1 MTKVNAICR
10 SCAAMCPLVVELDN
24 NRPVNIIGDKD
35 NPVFHGYSCIKG
47 REMVNTL
54 HHPDRLYKSMKRLPN
69 GEFVEIGSE
78 QALDEITER
87 LQAIIAEHGPRAVA
101 TYAGTFIFTYPAT
114 QPVQHAWMDA
124 LGTPMRF
131 TAASIDQPG
140 KAIAPA
146 LHGSWQAGAQVF
158 DDADTW
164 MLVGVNP
171 LVAKSG
177 GVPNQNPA
185 KRLKDA
191 VEKNGMQLVVI
202 DPRRSECAK
211 WAAVH
216 LQPRPGEDPTV
227 LAGIIRVIIE
237 EQLYDQDF
245 VAENAEGFEQLRAQ
259 VAGYSPEY
267 VAERAGIAA
276 ADLIQAAHLFA
287 GAKRGGCTAGTGS
300 NMAGRGNL
308 TEYLLMCLMTLC
320 GRWLKAGER
329 VPNPGVMGPKFN
341 PKAQASPPHKG
352 WGLSEKLRVRGLTDT
367 AVGLPT
373 SALADEILLEGE
385 GQIKALICISGNPLL
400 AWPDQEKTLAALKKL
415 DLFVCLDIQMANNS
429 CHLADYTM
437 ACKHSLESP
446 AITLPNEM
454 LSYFGTG
461 FGFSVPYGQY
471 AAATVE
477 VPEDS
482 DLIEE
487 WEFFYGLAQRMNL
500 PIEFEVAYSWAVTG
514 QAPPKVSLDM
524 KNKPTTDELYERLT
538 EQARVPLDRVKQYP
552 GGHIFDDEAVYVAD
566 KEPGWSA
573 RLQLADPTMMAELE
587 EVLAEQP
594 DHLRFDG
601 YPFRLIS
608 RRTPDVFNSTGR
620 NNPKQL
626 RKYKYNPAFMN
637 PSDAANLGFVSGELI
652 RIESPHADI
661 KGIVELEEG
670 IRPGVISMSHCFGGD
685 PERDEDIREKGSA
698 INRLISVD
706 REYDPYTGIPRM
718 SAVPVRVASIK
729 GDESKA
735 V

>member
-1 MTKVNAICR
+1 MPRVNAICR
-10 SCAAMCPLVVELDN
+10 SCAAMCPLLVDVED

-69 GEFVEIGSE
+69 GEFVEIASE
-78 QALDEITER
+78 TALDEITER

-101 TYAGTFIFTYPAT
+101 TYAGTFIFTYPTT
-114 QPVQHAWMDA
+114 QPIQHAWMDA
-124 LGTPMRF
+124 LGSPMRF

-140 KAIAPA
+140 KAVAPA

-164 MLVGVNP
+164 LLVGVNP

-202 DPRRSECAK
+202 DPRRTECAQ

-237 EQLYDQDF
+237 EQLYDAEF
-245 VAENAEGFEQLRAQ
+245 VAENAAGFEQLRAQ
-259 VAGYSPEY
+259 VDGFTPEY
-267 VAERAGIAA
+267 VAQRAGVPAEELLRAA
-276 ADLIQAAHLFA
+276 RVFGSAQ
-287 GAKRGGCTAGTGS
+287 RGGCTAGTGT

-329 VPNPGVMGPKFN
+329 VPNPGVMGPKFT
-341 PKAQASPPHKG
+341 PRAQANAPYKG
-352 WGLSEKLRVRGLTDT
+352 WGLGEKLRVRGFTNT
-367 AVGLPT
+367 AVGMPT
-373 SALADEILLEGE
+373 SALADEILLDGE

-415 DLFVCLDIQMANNS
+415 DLFVCLDLQIANNS
-429 CHLADYTM
+429 CHLADYVM
-437 ACKHSLESP
+437 ACKHSLEAP

-454 LSYFGTG
+454 LSYFGAG
-461 FGFSVPYGQY
+461 FGFSEPYAQY
-471 AAATVE
+471 APATVE
-477 VPEDS
+477 PLEGS

-487 WEFFYGLAQRMNL
+487 WEFFYGLARRMDL
-500 PIEFEVAYSWAVTG
+500 PLEFDVAYSWAVTG
-514 QAPPKVSLDM
+514 QPPPHISMDM
-524 KNKPTTDELYERLT
+524 QNKPSTDELFERIT
-538 EQARVPLDRVKQYP
+538 EQARVPLATVKQYP
-552 GGHIFDDEAVYVAD
+552 AGHVFDDEAVYVDEKQA
-566 KEPGWSA
+566 GWTA
-573 RLQLADPTMMAELE
+573 RLQLADPTMMAELD
-587 EVLAEQP
+587 EVLGEPP
-594 DHLRFDG
+594 DHQRFTG

-626 RKYKYNPAFMN
+626 RKYKFNPAFMN
-637 PSDAANLGFVSGELI
+637 PSDAASLGIVKGDVI
-652 RIESPHADI
+652 HIESPYSDI
-661 KGIVELEEG
+661 RGIVELEEG
-670 IRPGVISMSHCFGGD
+670 IRPGVISMTHCFGGD
-685 PERDEDIREKGSA
+685 PERNEDIHEKGSA
-698 INRLISVD
+698 TNRLISV
-706 REYDPYTGIPRM
+706 ETHYDPYTGIPRM
-718 SAVPVRVASIK
+718 SAVPVRV
-729 GDESKA
+729 SKHQ
-735 V
+735 